1 MIGTVRAI
9 YHTCATLAPMAQRPP
24 RRVDPNALTVGRD
37 APTSIA
43 PDAPTL
49 RTNDTVRAGHE
60 ATVAD
65 ADVARATAELPY
77 GAGAVRMRIGSYDV
91 LEEIGRGGMGV
102 VYRAYARR
110 LGRFVAV
117 KMMTAGLHASEA
129 DIVRFQIE
137 AMLAARLEH
146 PHIVP
151 VYDAGEHEGN
161 LYFVMALVE
170 GRGLGDLIDER
181 SHLQKADGALET
193 GVRALALAARAL
205 DFAHQRGIVHR
216 DVKPDNILIDAD
228 GAPHLTD
235 FGIAKNVRRELSL
248 TKPDAIIGT
257 PQYMAPEQVNR
268 VVDRIGPATDVYALG
283 ATLYHLATGRPPF
296 EGPTPLQV
304 LLAVIE
310 KDPEPVQ
317 AAARRHLHRSV
328 PPDLATIIQ
337 KAMEKRASDRYPTAK
352 ALAEDL
358 EAYLED
364 RPVSARPIG
373 GIERA
378 KKLIR
383 RNRTAFVGVLVAA
396 LMLVLMA
403 VGFGTVL
410 VFNLSRTSESL
421 WLQDEQAALD
431 QAGTLERA
439 IVANM
444 VEGRADV
451 VRSLVDHLRT
461 DPKVTKIEVVRTDKT
476 LAYTDFGTRDAVGRR
491 ILDPTT
497 RRALEAKQPG
507 VDRTLAMVE
516 TVAFAKLDALRTSND
531 EAPPRFGVDDA
542 LWTKLMQDPA
552 PATRVETIDGVPFL
566 TVFKPIPNG
575 PACQICHGS
584 ASESGVTYAAPAAAY
599 PATHGPAN
607 PPGNPYD
614 LYAKK
619 TWDPDNRTRA
629 VLVVRRSQAEVEAKI
644 AANTR
649 DTLLVGGGTTLGLLV
664 IVFVIVRLFGIRL
677 RPQKFG

>member
-1 MIGTVRAI
+1 
-9 YHTCATLAPMAQRPP
+9 MAQRPP

-37 APTSIA
+37 APRDVA
-43 PDAPTL
+43 RDAPTL

-65 ADVARATAELPY
+65 ADLARATAELPY
-77 GAGAVRMRIGSYDV
+77 AAGAVRMRIGSYDV

-110 LGRFVAV
+110 LGRYVAV

-129 DIVRFQIE
+129 DIVRFQNE

-181 SHLQKADGALET
+181 SHLQRADAALET

-216 DVKPDNILIDAD
+216 DVKPDNILVDAD

-296 EGPTPLQV
+296 EGATPLQV
-304 LLAVIE
+304 LLAVLE

-317 AAARRHLHRSV
+317 AAARRNLKRHV

-337 KAMEKRASDRYPTAK
+337 KAMEKRAGDRYPTAL

-373 GIERA
+373 GFERA
-378 KKLIR
+378 RKLVR
-383 RNRTAFVGVLVAA
+383 RNRTAFVGLLVAA
-396 LMLVLMA
+396 LMLVLMT

-421 WLQDEQAALD
+421 WAQDEQAALD

-451 VRSLVDHLRT
+451 VRSLVDRLRT
-461 DPKVTKIEVVRTDKT
+461 DPKVTKIEVVRSDKT

-491 ILDPTT
+491 ILDPDT

-516 TVAFAKLDALRTSND
+516 TVAFARLDALRTAK
-531 EAPPRFGVDDA
+531 EGVVPQFVVDDA

-552 PATRVETIDGVPFL
+552 PATRVETIEGVPYL

-584 ASESGVTYAAPAAAY
+584 ANESGGTYAAKAATN
-599 PATHGPAN
+599 PATHPPA
-607 PPGNPYD
+607 NPYD

-629 VLVVRRSQAEVEAKI
+629 VLVVRRSQADVEAKI

-664 IVFVIVRLFGIRL
+664 VVFVVVRLFGIRL